1 MHSLIPQQPSTRYP
15 YVCGQKP
22 SFPGRVARV
31 PGHAKGWQPDSP
43 ACLRGEKGRTRKR
56 WCACFFSSRQS
67 IRVLTGGVFA
77 RGRRRRID
85 DFLVS
90 GTGKPSSI
98 GYWPLR
104 KGAHTKFKAREARVA
119 DPFKSQSI
127 SHPSILLLLP
137 ASLSQCGV
145 ELQSNSEAHTLS
157 LPLSHDAVS
166 FITTMDHQIFTAAPP
181 PSLSADH
188 HPLSVPG
195 SGPTATPRTMTAPR

>member
-1 MHSLIPQQPSTRYP
+1 MQFEVLVLLCFTPVGEIAHTEVGCARETSPQFAYGMHSLIPQQPSTRYP

-90 GTGKPSSI
+90 GTGKPSSV

-104 KGAHTKFKAREARVA
+104 EGAHKV
-119 DPFKSQSI
+119 
-127 SHPSILLLLP
+127 
-137 ASLSQCGV
+137 
-145 ELQSNSEAHTLS
+145 
-157 LPLSHDAVS
+157 
-166 FITTMDHQIFTAAPP
+166 
-181 PSLSADH
+181 
-188 HPLSVPG
+188 
-195 SGPTATPRTMTAPR
+195 